1 MYQPQI
7 GDRVKYHGYTPEAY
21 RNGSVPTFMIG
32 EGIVIELDGKLY
44 LKLDTEY
51 IIPVYY
57 LDNLECIKE
66 NCDVC
71 FWMRDQDIIH
81 PKCPFKEC
89 IGKTEIKEKRVVEQD
104 LTPEEE
110 YYYSMNGSSV
120 PAKCNGC
127 DAWIDYTGTPAHC
140 AVEKCIKEYKCLK
153 CETLLNTANSLC
165 ESCFQKYKKTQKEE
179 SFFGHSQF
187 QEDTRMETCKYYS
200 DYNQCAMGHYDED
213 HYVFCAVCL
222 ICDDYTKF
230 TKEDEQYLQLAG
242 KAPVQSSLDEYKKRP
257 IRRT

>member
-1 MYQPQI
+1 MYQPQL
-7 GDRVKYHGYTPEAY
+7 GDRIKFMGYTPEAY
-21 RNGSVPTFMIG
+21 KNGSVPTFFEN

-44 LKLDTEY
+44 LKLDSEW
-51 IIPVYY
+51 ILPVYY
-57 LDNLECIKE
+57 LDNLEFISNCITEEDK
-66 NCDVC
+66 
-71 FWMRDQDIIH
+71 FW
-81 PKCPFKEC
+81 
-89 IGKTEIKEKRVVEQD
+89 
-104 LTPEEE
+104 EEE
-110 YYYSMNGSSV
+110 FAKYDKDH
-120 PAKCNGC
+120 PIKCNGC

-179 SFFGHSQF
+179 SFFGNQQF

-222 ICDDYTKF
+222 ICDDYKLR
-230 TKEDEQYLQLAG
+230 KE
-242 KAPVQSSLDEYKKRP
+242 KTRP
-257 IRRT
+257 SRRT

>member
-7 GDRVKYHGYTPEAY
+7 GDRIKFTGYTLEAY
-21 RNGSVPTFMIG
+21 KNGSVPTFMDG
-32 EGIVIELDGKLY
+32 EGIIIELENKLY

-51 IIPVYY
+51 IIPLYY
-57 LDNLECIKE
+57 LDNLKVIHDK
-66 NCDVC
+66 CD
-71 FWMRDQDIIH
+71 
-81 PKCPFKEC
+81 
-89 IGKTEIKEKRVVEQD
+89 
-104 LTPEEE
+104 
-110 YYYSMNGSSV
+110 
-120 PAKCNGC
+120 GC

-187 QEDTRMETCKYYS
+187 QEDTRMNTCKYYS

-213 HYVFCAVCL
+213 RHVFCSVCM

-242 KAPVQSSLDEYKKRP
+242 KAPIQSSLNEYKKRP